1 MNVIIN
7 QARDRDELINSSV
20 ITAISELIRRV
31 SSGGPLSG
39 PLASYKKNMDAYRGA
54 TTGGT
59 SVSLSLA
66 SEYAQHPPH
75 HRHRHSIDRRRE

>member
-75 HRHRHSIDRRRE
+75 HHHNCGRRE